1 VVLADTNE
9 DFNFYSYDS
18 FLSDEGACVPR
29 VRKTTRNGEIEFSF
43 SKKLEPVQNDNDL
56 TTAIINSGSIQLQL
70 LSTIRQQKE
79 EGNNV
84 DLSFDWN
91 ITSISTSGITILVN
105 FTQP

>member
-1 VVLADTNE
+1 
-9 DFNFYSYDS
+9 
-18 FLSDEGACVPR
+18 
-29 VRKTTRNGEIEFSF
+29 
-43 SKKLEPVQNDNDL
+43 L